1 MLRSVK
7 EVIGRPVT
15 AWDGPLG
22 KVEDV
27 FIDTLN
33 WRLRYL
39 LVGAGDRLVLLGP
52 TALSWPTG
60 EGPLT
65 VDLSREQISTSPPL
79 PELPLTREYET
90 ALHDHYGWELY
101 ELEMETDVVDDDEAG
116 VNRHLRR
123 FSDMVD
129 YRLRAS
135 DGRAGRLS
143 DFIANDENWA
153 LFYMVVGTGGLLE
166 GEREILLPPSWIEM
180 IDDGELIVDLNVDT
194 IRKSRVYD
202 PAQLNDEESPARE

>member
-7 EVIGRPVT
+7 EIIGRAVT

-22 KVEDV
+22 GVEDV

-33 WRLRYL
+33 WRVRYL
-39 LVGAGDRLVLLGP
+39 LVGVGDRPVLLAP
-52 TALSWPTG
+52 AVLSWSAG
-60 EGPLT
+60 EEPLT
-65 VDLSREQISTSPPL
+65 VDLSREQLLASPPL

-101 ELEMETDVVDDDEAG
+101 ELEMETDADDDEEAG

-123 FSDMVD
+123 FGEMIDF
-129 YRLRAS
+129 RLRAS

-153 LFYMVVGTGGLLE
+153 LFYLVVGTGGLLE
-166 GEREILLPPSWIEM
+166 GERAILLPPTWIKL

-202 PAQLNDEESPARE
+202 PAQLNDEESPAGE